1 MDQRGIIIAVL
12 IVLVMGA
19 AFFSMAE
26 AANCSNNKFKL
37 ENIAE
42 AGRRKP

>member
-1 MDQRGIIIAVL
+1 MDQRGIIITVL

-26 AANCSNNKFKL
+26 AAYCSINKIKL
-37 ENIAE
+37 KNMAE
-42 AGRRKP
+42 V